1 MPEPNS
7 LECENNWQRHESGS
21 ENTHRGQITPG
32 QMGMVRVVSGCE
44 GDGGGGCNVYAT
56 SVRKLIQQH

>member
-1 MPEPNS
+1 MPQPNS

-32 QMGMVRVVSGCE
+32 QMGMVRVVSRG
-44 GDGGGGCNVYAT
+44 GGSGGGGV
-56 SVRKLIQQH
+56 